1 MDFNSVQTNRS
12 WNLVKSAVKKVML
25 RIFYAATTTK
35 WRISDVFSK
44 IDLNLMSYIQ
54 CVNAY
59 AIPGLYAFHN
69 NNVWVLFACLG
80 SENI

>member
-1 MDFNSVQTNRS
+1 MDFNSVQKNRS
-12 WNLVKSAVKKVML
+12 WNLVKSSVKKVML

-35 WRISDVFSK
+35 WRIGDVFQK
-44 IDLNLMSYIQ
+44 KDLNLMSYFQ
-54 CVNAY
+54 CVNAN
-59 AIPGLYAFHN
+59 AISGLYAFHI